1 MVNGVLFF
9 AEREPA
15 NLRALREP
23 TGNVRVHRQ

>member
-23 TGNVRVHRQ
+23 TGNRVHRQ